1 MSITHA
7 SRSAP
12 HPINLHLE
20 FFRRTSAGKATYR
33 VKDLKLGSRIS
44 NLHITL
50 AQDDGEGKMQDEV
63 EGYITMSNIGKE
75 TGLSMPTR
83 FALHPAPLA
92 ADLPTMLAHGQDQ
105 NWGVRHAQAFPKF
118 RRASKN
124 ILMHLEKA
132 ERRPV
137 DRSRAILDQWV
148 RFSPLEQPGKWTND
162 CLGFVV
168 DMFPQIVESYVNAE
182 RGESDLE
189 EKVPDQSH
197 PRPKFWYP
205 TLALNLD
212 VKKLLPEEG
221 VEWLFVRV
229 QATVIKNG
237 RIDLHVTV
245 LDDGGDVVALSTHC
259 SLVMDA
265 ARNTTRSS
273 KKQTASKL

>member
-1 MSITHA
+1 
-7 SRSAP
+7 
-12 HPINLHLE
+12 
-20 FFRRTSAGKATYR
+20 
-33 VKDLKLGSRIS
+33 
-44 NLHITL
+44 
-50 AQDDGEGKMQDEV
+50 MQDEV

-75 TGLSMPTR
+75 VGLTLPTR
-83 FALHPAPLA
+83 FELHPTPVAV
-92 ADLPTMLAHGQDQ
+92 DLSALLAHGEDE
-105 NWGVRHAQAFPKF
+105 NWGVRRAQAFPNF
-118 RRASKN
+118 RRAGKN
-124 ILMHLEKA
+124 LLMHLEKPG
-132 ERRPV
+132 RRPA

-148 RFSPLEQPGKWTND
+148 RFLPLQRPGKWTND

-189 EKVPDQSH
+189 EKAPDQSN

-229 QATVIKNG
+229 QAAVIKNG

-245 LDDGGDVVALSTHC
+245 LDEGGDVVALSTHC

-265 ARNTTRSS
+265 DRNTTRNS
-273 KKQTASKL
+273 KKHTGSKL

>member
-1 MSITHA
+1 MTHA
-7 SRSAP
+7 SRSTQ

-20 FFRRTSAGKATYR
+20 FFRRSSVGQATYR
-33 VKDLKLGSRIS
+33 VKDIKLGSRIS

-50 AQDDGEGKMQDEV
+50 SQADDQGKSQDEV
-63 EGYITMSNIGKE
+63 EGYVTMSNIGKE
-75 TGLSMPTR
+75 TGLTLPTR
-83 FALHPAPLA
+83 FELHPTPIAV
-92 ADLPTMLAHGQDQ
+92 DLSALLAHGEDE
-105 NWGVRHAQAFPKF
+105 NWRVRLAQAFPKF
-118 RRASKN
+118 RRAGKN
-124 ILMHLEKA
+124 LLIHLEKPG
-132 ERRPV
+132 RRPAT
-137 DRSRAILDQWV
+137 RSRAILDQWV
-148 RFSPLEQPGKWTND
+148 RFSPLQRPGKWTND

-189 EKVPDQSH
+189 EKAPDQSNL
-197 PRPKFWYP
+197 RPKFWYP

-212 VKKLLPEEG
+212 VKKLLPQEG

-245 LDDGGDVVALSTHC
+245 LDEDGDVVALSTHC

-265 ARNTTRSS
+265 DRNTTRNS
-273 KKQTASKL
+273 KRQTGAKL

>member
-1 MSITHA
+1 MSMTHP

-20 FFRRTSAGKATYR
+20 FLRRTSIGQATFR
-33 VKDLKLGSRIS
+33 VKDIKLGSRIS

-50 AQDDGEGKMQDEV
+50 AQPDEEGNLQDEV
-63 EGYITMSNIGKE
+63 EGYITISNIGKE
-75 TGLSMPTR
+75 TGLTLPTR
-83 FALHPAPLA
+83 FELRPAPIA
-92 ADLPTMLAHGQDQ
+92 ADLPALLAHGEDQ
-105 NWGVRHAQAFPKF
+105 NWGLRRAQAFPKF
-118 RRASKN
+118 RRAGKN
-124 ILMHLEKA
+124 LLMHLEKQD
-132 ERRPV
+132 RRPA

-148 RFSPLEQPGKWTND
+148 RFSPFERPGKWTND

-189 EKVPDQSH
+189 EKEPDQSN
-197 PRPKFWYP
+197 PRPKYWYP

-221 VEWLFVRV
+221 AEWLFVRV
-229 QATVIKNG
+229 QASVIKNG

-245 LDDGGDVVALSTHC
+245 LDEAGEVVALSTHC

-265 ARNTTRSS
+265 TRNTTRNS
-273 KKQTASKL
+273 KKRNDSKI

>member
-1 MSITHA
+1 MSTTHA
-7 SRSAP
+7 SWSAP

-20 FFRRTSAGKATYR
+20 FFRRTSVGRATYR
-33 VKDLKLGSRIS
+33 VKDIKLGSRIS

-50 AQDDGEGKMQDEV
+50 AQEDDNGKLQDEV

-75 TGLSMPTR
+75 TGLTLPTR
-83 FALHPAPLA
+83 FELHPAPIA
-92 ADLPTMLAHGQDQ
+92 ADLPTLLAHGQDQ
-105 NWGVRHAQAFPKF
+105 NWGVRRAQAFPKF
-118 RRASKN
+118 RRAGKN
-124 ILMHLEKA
+124 LLMHLEKA
-132 ERRPV
+132 DSRPA

-148 RFSPLEQPGKWTND
+148 RFSPLERPGKWTND

-189 EKVPDQSH
+189 EKTPDASS

-221 VEWLFVRV
+221 TEWLFVRV
-229 QATVIKNG
+229 QATVIRNG

-245 LDDGGDVVALSTHC
+245 LDETGDVVALSTHC

-265 ARNTTRSS
+265 DRNTTRNS
-273 KKQTASKL
+273 KKKQDSKL

>member
-1 MSITHA
+1 MTHP

-20 FFRRTSAGKATYR
+20 FLRRTSIGQATFR
-33 VKDLKLGSRIS
+33 VKDIKLGSRIS

-50 AQDDGEGKMQDEV
+50 AQPDEEGNLQDEV
-63 EGYITMSNIGKE
+63 EGYITISNIGKE
-75 TGLSMPTR
+75 TGLTLPTR
-83 FALHPAPLA
+83 FELRPAPIA
-92 ADLPTMLAHGQDQ
+92 ADLPALLAHGEDR
-105 NWGVRHAQAFPKF
+105 NWGLRRAQAFPKF
-118 RRASKN
+118 RRAGKN
-124 ILMHLEKA
+124 LLMHLEKQD
-132 ERRPV
+132 RRPA

-148 RFSPLEQPGKWTND
+148 RFSPFERPGKWTND

-189 EKVPDQSH
+189 EKEPDQSN
-197 PRPKFWYP
+197 PRPKYWYP

-221 VEWLFVRV
+221 AEWLFVRV
-229 QATVIKNG
+229 QASVIKNG

-245 LDDGGDVVALSTHC
+245 LDEAGEVVALSTHC

-265 ARNTTRSS
+265 TRNTTRNS
-273 KKQTASKL
+273 KKRNDSKI

>member
-1 MSITHA
+1 MTHA
-7 SRSAP
+7 SRSTQ

-20 FFRRTSAGKATYR
+20 FFRRTSVGQATYR
-33 VKDLKLGSRIS
+33 VKDIKLGSRIS

-50 AQDDGEGKMQDEV
+50 SQGDDQGKSHDEV
-63 EGYITMSNIGKE
+63 EGYVTMSNIGKE
-75 TGLSMPTR
+75 TGLTLPTR
-83 FALHPAPLA
+83 FELHPRPIAV
-92 ADLPTMLAHGQDQ
+92 DLSALLAHGEDE
-105 NWGVRHAQAFPKF
+105 NWRVRLAQAFPKF
-118 RRASKN
+118 RRAGKN
-124 ILMHLEKA
+124 LLIHLEKPGC
-132 ERRPV
+132 RPAT
-137 DRSRAILDQWV
+137 RSRAILDQWV
-148 RFSPLEQPGKWTND
+148 RFSPLQRPGKWTND

-189 EKVPDQSH
+189 EKAPDQSN

-212 VKKLLPEEG
+212 VKKLLPQEG

-245 LDDGGDVVALSTHC
+245 LDEDGDVVALSTHC

-265 ARNTTRSS
+265 DRNTTRNS
-273 KKQTASKL
+273 KRQTGAKL

>member
-20 FFRRTSAGKATYR
+20 FFRRTSVGQATYR
-33 VKDLKLGSRIS
+33 VKDIKLGSRIS
-44 NLHITL
+44 NLHIIL
-50 AQDDGEGKMQDEV
+50 AQADDQGKMQDEV

-75 TGLSMPTR
+75 TGLTLPTR
-83 FALHPAPLA
+83 FELHPAPTA
-92 ADLPTMLAHGQDQ
+92 VDLSTLLAHGEDQ
-105 NWGVRHAQAFPKF
+105 NWGLRLQQAFPKF
-118 RRASKN
+118 RRVGKN
-124 ILMHLEKA
+124 LLMHLEKQD
-132 ERRPV
+132 RRPA

-148 RFSPLEQPGKWTND
+148 RFSPLERPGKWTND

-189 EKVPDQSH
+189 EKRPGESN

-237 RIDLHVTV
+237 RIDLRVTV
-245 LDDGGDVVALSTHC
+245 LDESGDVVALSTHC
-259 SLVMDA
+259 SLIMDA
-265 ARNTTRSS
+265 NRNTTRNS
-273 KKQTASKL
+273 KKQKESKL

>member
-1 MSITHA
+1 MSVTHP

-20 FFRRTSAGKATYR
+20 FFRRTSVGQAIFK
-33 VKDLKLGSRIS
+33 VKDIKLGARIS
-44 NLHITL
+44 NVHVTL
-50 AQDDGEGKMQDEV
+50 AQQDDEGIMRDEV

-75 TGLSMPTR
+75 DGLTLPTN
-83 FALHPAPLA
+83 FQLHPAPIA
-92 ADLPTMLAHGQDQ
+92 ADLHALLARGEDQ
-105 NWGVRHAQAFPKF
+105 NWGLLRTRVFPKF
-118 RRASKN
+118 RRATKN
-124 ILMHLEKA
+124 ILTYLEKQD
-132 ERRPV
+132 RRPA
-137 DRSRAILDQWV
+137 DRSRAVLDQWV
-148 RFSPLEQPGKWTND
+148 RFSPLETPGKWTND

-168 DMFPQIVESYVNAE
+168 DMFPQIVESYINAE

-189 EKVPDQSH
+189 EKMPDQSN
-197 PRPKFWYP
+197 PRPKYWYP

-229 QATVIKNG
+229 QASVIKNG

-245 LDDGGDVVALSTHC
+245 LDEGGDVVALSTHC

-265 ARNTTRSS
+265 SRNTTRNS
-273 KKQTASKL
+273 KKKQDSKL

>member
-1 MSITHA
+1 MTHP

-20 FFRRTSAGKATYR
+20 FLRRTSIGQATFR
-33 VKDLKLGSRIS
+33 VKDIKLGSRIS

-50 AQDDGEGKMQDEV
+50 AQPDEEGNLQDEV
-63 EGYITMSNIGKE
+63 EGYITISNIGKE
-75 TGLSMPTR
+75 TGLTLPTR
-83 FALHPAPLA
+83 FELRPAPIA
-92 ADLPTMLAHGQDQ
+92 ADLPALLAHGEDQ
-105 NWGVRHAQAFPKF
+105 NWGLRRAQAFPKF
-118 RRASKN
+118 RRAGKN
-124 ILMHLEKA
+124 LLMHLEKQD
-132 ERRPV
+132 RRPA

-148 RFSPLEQPGKWTND
+148 RFSPFERPGKWTND

-189 EKVPDQSH
+189 EKEPDQSN
-197 PRPKFWYP
+197 PRPKYWYP

-221 VEWLFVRV
+221 AEWLFVRV
-229 QATVIKNG
+229 QASVIKNG

-245 LDDGGDVVALSTHC
+245 LDEAGEVVALSTHC

-265 ARNTTRSS
+265 TRNTTRNS
-273 KKQTASKL
+273 KKRNDSKI